1 MEREELGAQL
11 DKIALDMSL
20 LDLGDLRGLA
30 LIEERLEQLAAAGS
44 GREAGLVDLLARL
57 ATALILEEND
67 ASRDQH
73 LAVLERGVEI
83 VQKLIQGQ
91 ELGEVEQN
99 WRAEVA
105 ALMGEE
111 APAAPEPVA
120 PEPAAG
126 EEVPPAQSEGAAEPA
141 PAPPEPLSAEAAV
154 ASLGGSSPEAD
165 LAEESGPQR
174 DDELFQAF
182 VTEAYEH
189 LEAAEQGLLEL
200 RSNPEDKE
208 LLNQLFRSFHTIKGA
223 AGFVNLLNVSNLTHS
238 AENLLDLA
246 RKDKLKLVGERLD
259 AIFAA
264 IDATRSLIGF
274 AESGEPGPGPDCSAL
289 VVRLEK
295 LEHADA
301 VQESPEAAVASGE
314 AAVAGGGAESGAHAA
329 HKASS
334 FVRVETGKLDDLVNM
349 MGEMVIA
356 HALVDGRARNN
367 NKPAAEKA
375 SASGDRAGAAKELSQ
390 MSKIIKDLQEKV
402 MVLRMV
408 PIKGVFE
415 RMARLVYDLSR
426 KSGKQVELVREGEE
440 TEVDKNVVEELVD
453 PLIHLMR
460 NACDHGVESAEKR
473 REAGKPPV
481 GRVELSARH
490 QGGNIVVELRD
501 DGNGLPREKIIK
513 KALERGLIDSADNLT
528 DEQVYGLIFLPG
540 FSTADKIT
548 DISGRG
554 VGLDVVRQNV
564 QKLRGKVEVNSE
576 PGKGTTFVISL
587 PLTMA
592 IIDGMV
598 IQVGQERYIVP
609 LLSIVE
615 SLCPKREDIFTVQG
629 KGEMVK
635 IREGLY
641 PIVRLHHL
649 FGLQPRTLR
658 PWESL
663 LLLIEG
669 KDARFCLQVDELIG
683 IQQIVIKGV
692 EEEMR
697 HKGVSGCAILGDG
710 RVGLILDM
718 DRVFQASHEERGWQG
733 TPQTEEDDLLPEAQ
747 AELQLR

>member
-11 DKIALDMSL
+11 DKIALDLSL
-20 LDLGDLRGLA
+20 LDMGDLRGLA
-30 LIEERLEQLAAAGS
+30 MIEERLEQLAAAGT
-44 GREAGLVDLLARL
+44 GREAALVDLLAKV

-67 ASRDQH
+67 ANRDQH
-73 LAVLERGVEI
+73 MVVLERGVEI

-99 WRAEVA
+99 WRTEAA

-111 APAAPEPVA
+111 LPAAPEA
-120 PEPAAG
+120 AAEEPAA
-126 EEVPPAQSEGAAEPA
+126 AEPT
-141 PAPPEPLSAEAAV
+141 PIPDTPSAEAAV
-154 ASLGGSSPEAD
+154 ASLGGSSPEEELAD
-165 LAEESGPQR
+165 NDGPQR

-200 RSNPEDKE
+200 RANPEDKE

-259 AIFAA
+259 AIFSA

-274 AESGEPGPGPDCSAL
+274 AESGESGPGPDCSAL

-301 VQESPEAAVASGE
+301 VQESPEAAAASGE
-314 AAVAGGGAESGAHAA
+314 AAVAGGGAEGGAHAA

-367 NKPAAEKA
+367 NKPTAEKA
-375 SASGDRAGAAKELSQ
+375 QSGDRAGAAKELSQ

-513 KALERGLIDSADNLT
+513 KALERGLIESADNLT
-528 DEQVYGLIFLPG
+528 DEQIYGLIFLPG

-564 QKLRGKVEVNSE
+564 QKLRGKVEVHSE

-598 IQVGQERYIVP
+598 IQVGHERYIVP

-649 FGLQPRTLR
+649 FDLEPRTLR

-692 EEEMR
+692 EEKMR

-718 DRVFQASHEERGWQG
+718 DRVFLASHEERGWQAK
-733 TPQTEEDDLLPEAQ
+733 PRTEEDDLQPEAQ
-747 AELQLR
+747 AELHSAEAA

>member
-1 MEREELGAQL
+1 MEREEVGAQL

-20 LDLGDLRGLA
+20 LDMGDLRGLA
-30 LIEERLEQLAAAGS
+30 MVEDRLEQLAAAGT
-44 GREAGLVDLLARL
+44 GKPAELVDLLAKV

-67 ASRDQH
+67 ALRDQRMV
-73 LAVLERGVEI
+73 VLERGVEL

-91 ELGEVEQN
+91 ELGEVETG
-99 WRAEVA
+99 WRAEAA

-111 APAAPEPVA
+111 VPEAPGAPAAPE
-120 PEPAAG
+120 AA
-126 EEVPPAQSEGAAEPA
+126 
-141 PAPPEPLSAEAAV
+141 APPEVASAEAAV
-154 ASLGGSSPEAD
+154 AGLGDSP
-165 LAEESGPQR
+165 AEDTPPER
-174 DDELFQAF
+174 DDDLFQSF

-208 LLNQLFRSFHTIKGA
+208 LLNQLFRSFHTIKGG

-246 RKDKLKLVGERLD
+246 RKDKLRLVGDRLD
-259 AIFAA
+259 AIFSA

-274 AESGEPGPGPDCSAL
+274 AESGQSGAPPDCGAL
-289 VVRLEK
+289 VLRLEK
-295 LEHADA
+295 LEHVDA
-301 VQESPEAAVASGE
+301 VQEAPAAAL
-314 AAVAGGGAESGAHAA
+314 AAEAGGAPAEGGGTHVA
-329 HKASS
+329 HKAGS

-356 HALVDGRARNN
+356 HALVDGRARSTD
-367 NKPAAEKA
+367 KA
-375 SASGDRAGAAKELSQ
+375 TTRKDQAGAAKELSQ
-390 MSKIIKDLQEKV
+390 MSKIIKDFQAKV

-415 RMARLVYDLSR
+415 RMDRLVYDLSR

-460 NACDHGVESAEKR
+460 NACDHGVENAEKR

-513 KALERGLIDSADNLT
+513 KALERGLIESADNLS
-528 DEQVYGLIFLPG
+528 DEQIYGLIFLPG
-540 FSTADKIT
+540 FSTADTIT

-564 QKLRGKVEVNSE
+564 QKLRGKVEVHSE

-598 IQVGQERYIVP
+598 VQVGQERYIVP
-609 LLSIVE
+609 LLAIVE

-629 KGEMVK
+629 KGEMVR
-635 IREGLY
+635 IRDGLY

-649 FGLQPRTLR
+649 FGLEPRTLR

-663 LLLIEG
+663 LLLIES
-669 KDARFCLQVDELIG
+669 KNVRFCLQVDELIG

-692 EEEMR
+692 EEQMR

-718 DRVFQASHEERGWQG
+718 ERVFQTAQEERCWQG
-733 TPQTEEDDLLPEAQ
+733 AARPEEEDLLPEAQ